1 MLVLV
6 LLVIMLSSV
15 LYMVSVAVK
24 WLVMLLGL
32 LDVVSCFRM
41 VLVLTRDL
49 MLVTAVWM
57 VRVMELS

>member
-6 LLVIMLSSV
+6 LLVIMFSNV

-32 LDVVSCFRM
+32 LDVASCFRM